1 MQYPMSPSELAE
13 ELGHN
18 PGVHPGHRV
27 RKFLRLRYPDH
38 PRHQPWLLDEEMAD
52 AVRAHFE
59 VRNHFDRRAGR
70 RPRLLDR

>member
-1 MQYPMSPSELAE
+1 MSPSELAE
-13 ELGHN
+13 ELGHT

-38 PRHQPWLLDEEMAD
+38 PSHQPWVLDEDMAN

>member
-1 MQYPMSPSELAE
+1 MQYPISPSELAE
-13 ELGHN
+13 ELGHT

-27 RKFLRLRYPDH
+27 RKFLRNRYPDH
-38 PRHQPWLLDEEMAD
+38 PNNQPWKLDKTMAD